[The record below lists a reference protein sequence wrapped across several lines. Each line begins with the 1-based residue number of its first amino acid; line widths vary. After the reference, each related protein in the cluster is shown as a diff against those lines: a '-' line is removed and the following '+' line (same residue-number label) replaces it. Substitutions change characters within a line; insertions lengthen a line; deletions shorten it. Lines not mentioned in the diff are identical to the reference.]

1 MTFEA
6 GIHGIDL
13 NKEEKENSDEGWLC
27 VDPKDYE
34 HLSKEEREALTKERI
49 SKFNKQVNT

>member
-1 MTFEA
+1 MKFEA

-13 NKEEKENSDEGWLC
+13 DKDSDDDEGWLC

-34 HLSKEEREALTKERI
+34 HLSKEEREALTKERLNKF
-49 SKFNKQVNT
+49 SKQMDK